1 MTSTIQSTVIPQP
14 ESLTRA
20 LNPELAT
27 NDSSSRRLIY
37 ADMLRA
43 FAIMQVIYVH
53 SVSQFL
59 PNLAQSGAWWA
70 CLIPE
75 ILGRASVPIFLM
87 LSGMFLLQSNMTS
100 PWGFLKKRMGRIL
113 LPMAIWSAI
122 FLFWAHFQTG
132 AEVSVKRSFE
142 LLQNPAYYHLGYLY
156 FLTGLYLAVPVLK
169 VYVLSAKKQDFHYF
183 IALWIASCALVPALF
198 KLSGISLSIQLV
210 VATHLTGYF
219 VTGYALRNTLVSRLH
234 KLMLFVAGISSCL
247 ISAVGTYYLT
257 RNNNGNLDAFIVESA
272 SPTIFVYSVCTFLL
286 FKSTDWK
293 QYGSK
298 HPHIIKAGRS
308 ISDLSFSMYLVHP
321 IIIDLCTR
329 AGLHQI
335 ISKSNFFY
343 TSIKMFIFAVI
354 AIALT
359 WLVVRTAKLLK
370 APEWLIP

>member
-1 MTSTIQSTVIPQP
+1 MTSTVQATIIPPP
-14 ESLTRA
+14 ESLTSGIK
-20 LNPELAT
+20 PEQVNA
-27 NDSSSRRLIY
+27 DSRGQRLIY

-43 FAIMQVIYVH
+43 FAIVQVIYVH
-53 SVSQFL
+53 SVSQFIPHL
-59 PNLAQSGAWWA
+59 GQSGAWWA

-75 ILGRASVPIFLM
+75 VLGRASVPLFLM
-87 LSGMFLLQSNMTS
+87 LSGMFLLKSNMTS
-100 PWGFLKKRMGRIL
+100 PFGFLKKRMGRIL
-113 LPMAIWSAI
+113 LPMAAWSAI
-122 FLFWAHFQTG
+122 FLFWANFQTG
-132 AEVSVKRSFE
+132 AEVSVKRWFE
-142 LLQNPAYYHLGYLY
+142 LLQTPGYYHLGYLY

-169 VYVLSAKKQDFHYF
+169 IYVASAKKQDFQYF
-183 IALWIASCALVPALF
+183 IALWLASCALVPALF

-219 VTGYALRNTLVSRLH
+219 VTGYALRDILVTKLQRL
-234 KLMLFVAGISSCL
+234 LLFVAGICSCL

-257 RNNNGNLDAFIVESA
+257 KYNHGNFDAFIVESA

-293 QYGSK
+293 QYGNK
-298 HPHIIKAGRS
+298 HPLIIKAGKS

-329 AGLHQI
+329 AGLHNL

-343 TSIKMFIFAVI
+343 TSVKIFIFAVVAI
-354 AIALT
+354 AIT